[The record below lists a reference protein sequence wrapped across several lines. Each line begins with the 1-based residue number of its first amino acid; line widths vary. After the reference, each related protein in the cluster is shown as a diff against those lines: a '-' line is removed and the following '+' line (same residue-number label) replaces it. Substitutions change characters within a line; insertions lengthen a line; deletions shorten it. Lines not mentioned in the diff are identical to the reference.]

1 MIQHNSNQIKKNVHK
16 INKDISAEQ
25 VRLISSEGEAL
36 GILDLTEALN
46 MAEEQELDLVEISP
60 NATPPVC
67 KIMNYGKFL
76 YIQNKQQRIH
86 KAKQK
91 KFDLKTIRLS
101 FKIEKHDQEI
111 KMRQAYKFL
120 EAGHKVKLDM
130 RLRGRE
136 KAFMSSAFEKMNLII
151 SNLPENIKIDQEMKQ
166 SPQGIIVTLAKK
178 I

>member
-1 MIQHNSNQIKKNVHK
+1 
-16 INKDISAEQ
+16 
-25 VRLISSEGEAL
+25 
-36 GILDLTEALN
+36 
-46 MAEEQELDLVEISP
+46 
-60 NATPPVC
+60 
-67 KIMNYGKFL
+67 
-76 YIQNKQQRIH
+76 
-86 KAKQK
+86 
-91 KFDLKTIRLS
+91 
-101 FKIEKHDQEI
+101 
-111 KMRQAYKFL
+111 MRQAYKFL